1 MSKGESKEYRTR
13 LKEITSVLHKYGI
26 TRGITPQK
34 LRMILE
40 DLGPTY
46 IKIGQIMSLHSDILP
61 KRYCDELMCL
71 RSEVTPMEFPEV
83 KEVIEQAYG
92 CPWNEIF
99 AFISDTPLGSAS
111 IAQVHR
117 AELLSGEQVVIKV
130 QRTGIYEIMA
140 RDIGLLRKAVK
151 LMPPISL
158 KGMADFD
165 QVLDELWNVTR
176 EEMNF
181 LTEASN
187 MEEFA
192 RRNADVVYVRTPKL
206 YQEYTTMHV
215 LVMEYIEG
223 PAIDDKEKLLAGGY
237 DLEEIGIKLIDNYI
251 KQVMEDGF
259 FHADPHPGN
268 VKIQDG
274 KIVWIDMGMM
284 GRLTERDKELI
295 GKAIRGIAENDIG
308 MIQETVMAL
317 GEFKEKPDQSVL
329 YEDISELMSKY
340 GSLDMGEIDVAEV
353 MMDLMEVMKENK
365 IRMPHGLTMLARG
378 LTNMEGVLADIAPQI
393 NMIEIASRHISESM
407 WKDLDWKKELKHA
420 GKNLYRSMHK
430 AVEVPGLAADAL
442 HGLMK
447 GQTRVNLDLHASNDL
462 AQLLRR
468 LVRNVVMGL
477 WVMALLISSSIICTT
492 NMSPKICGI
501 PAIGAIGYLFA
512 FAIVMYVLMK
522 HELRPGY
529 HPWSSF
535 FLPFSLFLLDNSTN
549 HILTCM
555 VLLYLLYHQKSSDSD
570 CYFVH
575 FLVQIQILVS
585 FCRHIC
591 P

>member
-1 MSKGESKEYRTR
+1 MSSIEPMEYNSR
-13 LKEITSVLHKYGI
+13 LKEIVAVLRKHSI
-26 TRGITPQK
+26 TKGVTPLK
-34 LRMILE
+34 LREIIE
-40 DLGPTY
+40 DLGPTF
-46 IKIGQIMSLHSDILP
+46 IKLGQIMAMHSDILP
-61 KRYCDELMCL
+61 KRYCDELMQLC
-71 RSEVTPMEFPEV
+71 SDVKPMPFEEVLS
-83 KEVIEQAYG
+83 VIEESYG
-92 CPWNEIF
+92 RSWRRVFSHIDESCQG
-99 AFISDTPLGSAS
+99 AAS

-117 AELLSGEQVVIKV
+117 ATLKSGEEVVVKV
-130 QRTGIYEIMA
+130 QRRGIYEKMA
-140 RDIGLLRKAVK
+140 RDIELLRKAIK
-151 LMPPISL
+151 LMPPVSL
-158 KGMADFD
+158 KNMADFD
-165 QVLDELWNVTR
+165 LVLDELWTVTR
-176 EEMNF
+176 DEMNF

-192 RRNADVVYVRTPKL
+192 RRNKDVHFVGTPKL
-206 YQEYTTMHV
+206 YQQYTTVHV
-215 LVMEYIEG
+215 LVMEYIDG
-223 PAIDDKEKLLAGGY
+223 CAVDDKERLKEEGY
-237 DLEEIGIKLIDNYI
+237 DLKEIGSKLVDNYI
-251 KQVMEDGF
+251 KQVMDDGF
-259 FHADPHPGN
+259 FHADPHSGN
-268 VKIQDG
+268 VKIRDG

-308 MIQETVMAL
+308 MIQEAVMAL

-512 FAIVMYVLMK
+512 FAIVMYVLIK
-522 HELRPGY
+522 
-529 HPWSSF
+529 
-535 FLPFSLFLLDNSTN
+535 
-549 HILTCM
+549 HILS
-555 VLLYLLYHQKSSDSD
+555 K
-570 CYFVH
+570 
-575 FLVQIQILVS
+575 
-585 FCRHIC
+585 
-591 P
+591 

>member
-1 MSKGESKEYRTR
+1 
-13 LKEITSVLHKYGI
+13 
-26 TRGITPQK
+26 
-34 LRMILE
+34 
-40 DLGPTY
+40 
-46 IKIGQIMSLHSDILP
+46 
-61 KRYCDELMCL
+61 MCL

-92 CPWNEIF
+92 CPWNEMF

-192 RRNADVVYVRTPKL
+192 RRNAD
-206 YQEYTTMHV
+206 
-215 LVMEYIEG
+215 
-223 PAIDDKEKLLAGGY
+223 
-237 DLEEIGIKLIDNYI
+237 
-251 KQVMEDGF
+251 
-259 FHADPHPGN
+259 PHPGN

-295 GKAIRGIAENDIG
+295 GKAIRGIAENDIS
-308 MIQETVMAL
+308 MIQEAVMAL

-365 IRMPHGLTMLARG
+365 ISMPHGLTMLARV
-378 LTNMEGVLADIAPQI
+378 LANMEGVLADIAPQI

-512 FAIVMYVLMK
+512 FAIVMYVLIK
-522 HELRPGY
+522 
-529 HPWSSF
+529 
-535 FLPFSLFLLDNSTN
+535 
-549 HILTCM
+549 HILS
-555 VLLYLLYHQKSSDSD
+555 K
-570 CYFVH
+570 
-575 FLVQIQILVS
+575 
-585 FCRHIC
+585 
-591 P
+591 